1 MDEAD
6 EPCEK
11 LCSYCGSFRIAMKA
25 TVIEATREP
34 MALIGIAAG
43 TCYGKPWP
51 SHDRVRR
58 CIANGHTSVLEH
70 ASATFRI
77 EGVSRACLA
86 QLTRHRIASYS
97 VESQRYREV
106 GRGDWYVTPPA
117 LEGDELEAY
126 RAAME
131 AAMAAY
137 EDALAHGVRKED
149 ARYLLPMATR
159 TTLVMT
165 INARS
170 LQNFLSLRLAPAAQW
185 EIRGLAAMM
194 DGALKAQDDEWR
206 ELLEMMEEARADD

>member
-1 MDEAD
+1 
-6 EPCEK
+6 
-11 LCSYCGSFRIAMKA
+11 MKV

-34 MALIGIAAG
+34 MTLIGIAAG

-51 SHDRVRR
+51 SRNRVRR

-77 EGVSRACLA
+77 EGISRACLA

-97 VESQRYREV
+97 VESQRYCEA
-106 GRGDWYVTPPA
+106 GRGDWYVTPLA

-126 RAAME
+126 RASME

-149 ARYLLPMATR
+149 ARYLLPMATK
-159 TTLVMT
+159 TNLVMT

-170 LQNFLSLRLAPAAQW
+170 LQNLLSLRLAPAAQW
-185 EIRGLAAMM
+185 EIRELAADMEKELAAR
-194 DGALKAQDDEWR
+194 DEEWAALLDCLR
-206 ELLEMMEEARADD
+206 EARASD